1 MTCTRENA
9 TDATSKFFFAK
20 FWYCNTSDIKWPG
33 GMLDMFKNW
42 DLGIGNHKISNGCT
56 SIDWKRWLER
66 WPNLTQVLCRQ
77 LTFTVPKVRNNFWIQ
92 NFVENQKSNWDCCN
106 GMRQEWVFLFFCV
119 MLFSSWKQNKEVH
132 FFFGFHFFG
141 VSVSWSNRNNSGA
154 SASSMD
160 PLGISSKLMA
170 HGETK
175 SWKIRI

>member
-1 MTCTRENA
+1 MLQMQPP
-9 TDATSKFFFAK
+9 SFFFAK

-106 GMRQEWVFLFFCV
+106 GMRQEWVFLFFLCDV
-119 MLFSSWKQNKEVH
+119 IFFMEAKQRGA
-132 FFFGFHFFG
+132 FFFRLSFFWSKCLLEQSQQLRRQCLEYG
-141 VSVSWSNRNNSGA
+141 SSGDFKQIDGSWGN
-154 SASSMD
+154 
-160 PLGISSKLMA
+160 
-170 HGETK
+170 
-175 SWKIRI
+175 